1 MVEGTF
7 VRENSKK
14 FWFSSHLFVPLPPL
28 HQHRNMKKTFIITIF
43 TLLSVVANAQQESKP
58 FKGYFFNEEYEVY
71 IRMNLHDNMDIPEH
85 ELYGQLPGF
94 LAKQH
99 NGFYWVMTSA
109 EIVNDK
115 KAVVEFINDYGSED
129 LTATL
134 RLQDESTLILEQG
147 SGSTIKVPK
156 NGKWQKLPSK
166 LTFKR
171 R

>member
-1 MVEGTF
+1 MK
-7 VRENSKK
+7 RI
-14 FWFSSHLFVPLPPL
+14 LFILTVIWISIGV
-28 HQHRNMKKTFIITIF
+28 H
-43 TLLSVVANAQQESKP
+43 AQQESKP

-85 ELYGQLPGF
+85 ELYGELPGF
-94 LAKQH
+94 LAKQY
-99 NGFYWVMTSA
+99 NGFYWVMTNA

-134 RLQDESTLILEQG
+134 RLPDESTLILEQG